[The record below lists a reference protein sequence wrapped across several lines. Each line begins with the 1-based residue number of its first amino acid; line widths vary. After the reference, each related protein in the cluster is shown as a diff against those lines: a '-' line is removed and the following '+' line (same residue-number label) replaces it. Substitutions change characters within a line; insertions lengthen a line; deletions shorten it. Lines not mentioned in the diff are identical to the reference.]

1 MEWFEKLL
9 NNLYR
14 TFIEKDRYMAFL
26 KGIGVTLEISFFAVL
41 LGTVIGVVVAVV
53 KHSAKKHRLLRPLE
67 WLLDGYVLLIRG
79 TPVYVQL
86 LIMNTVIFASV
97 QNKILVA
104 VITFGINSGAYVAE
118 IIRAGINSIDKG
130 QFEAG
135 NSLGLGDATVM
146 RLIILPQAVRNILP
160 ALGNEFIT
168 LVKETSIAGTMAVT
182 DLTKVAERIGGA
194 TFDLYT
200 PLLSIALIYFIL
212 VFGMTRLLKLFER
225 RLARSDN
232 R

>member
-1 MEWFEKLL
+1 
-9 NNLYR
+9 
-14 TFIEKDRYMAFL
+14 MAFL

-41 LGTVIGVVVAVV
+41 LGTAIGVIVAVV
-53 KHSAKKHRLLRPLE
+53 KHMAQKHHFLRPLE
-67 WLLDGYVLLIRG
+67 WLLDAYVLIIRG

-86 LIMNTVIFASV
+86 LILNTVVFASV

-118 IIRAGINSIDKG
+118 IIRAGINSVDKG

-135 NSLGLGDATVM
+135 NSLGLRDGTVM
-146 RLIILPQAVRNILP
+146 RLIVLPQAIRNILP

-168 LVKETSIAGTMAVT
+168 LVKETSIAGTMAVN
-182 DLTKVAERIGGA
+182 DLTKAAERIGGA
-194 TFDLYT
+194 TYDLYT
-200 PLLSIALIYFIL
+200 PLLAIAVIYFVL
-212 VFGMTRLLKLFER
+212 VFGMTRLLNLFER
-225 RLARSDN
+225 RLAKSDN

>member
-1 MEWFEKLL
+1 MAWIQNVLDA
-9 NNLYR
+9 LYK
-14 TFIEKDRYMAFL
+14 TFIENGRYMSFL
-26 KGIGVTLEISFFAVL
+26 RGIGVTLEISFFAVI

-53 KHSAKKHRLLRPLE
+53 KHAAKKHRLLVPLQ
-67 WLLDGYVLLIRG
+67 WLFDGYVLLVRG

-86 LIMNTVIFASV
+86 LIMNTVILTSV

-104 VITFGINSGAYVAE
+104 VLTFGINSGAYVAE
-118 IIRAGINSIDKG
+118 IIRAGINSVDKG

-135 NSLGLGDATVM
+135 NSLGLTDATVM
-146 RLIILPQAVRNILP
+146 RLIVLPQAVRNILP

-168 LVKETSIAGTMAVT
+168 LVKETSIAGTMAVS

-194 TFDLYT
+194 TYDLYT
-200 PLLSIALIYFIL
+200 PLLSIAVIYFVL
-212 VFGMTRLLKLFER
+212 VFGLTRLLGIFER
-225 RLARSDN
+225 RLAKSDN